1 MNLYCLTFV
10 IFIDDNFSEHPKKPM
25 KKRIVIFASGNGTNT
40 QNVIKYFQNTNVA
53 EVVCVFSNKKDAKA
67 LNRSKA
73 LKVEALSF
81 SKAEMLAPKG
91 LLSLLK
97 ERKPDLIVLAGFLL
111 KFPENIIKTFQNKVI
126 NIHPALL
133 PKYGG
138 KGMYGHYVHQA
149 VVKNKETETG
159 ITIHYVNQQ
168 YDEGAII
175 FQKKINIAPTDTP
188 EDVAIKVQGLEHQWF
203 SKVIEEVLFNGKM

>member
-1 MNLYCLTFV
+1 V

>member
-1 MNLYCLTFV
+1 
-10 IFIDDNFSEHPKKPM
+10 M

-40 QNVIKYFQNTNVA
+40 QNIIKYFQNTNDA
-53 EVVCVFSNKKDAKA
+53 EVVCVFSNNKDAKV
-67 LNRSKA
+67 LNLSKA
-73 LKVEALSF
+73 LKVALSF
-81 SKAEMLAPKG
+81 SKAEMGASKG
-91 LLSLLK
+91 LLSLLI

-111 KFPENIIKTFQNKVI
+111 KFPENIIKVFQNKVI

-138 KGMYGHYVHQA
+138 RGMYGHHVHEA

-175 FQKKINIAPTDTP
+175 TQKKIYITPTDTSD
-188 EDVAIKVQGLEHQWF
+188 DVATKVQSLEHDWF
-203 SKVIEEVLFNGKM
+203 PKVIEDILLNGKM